1 MSTIE
6 NRINQYNNSI
16 RVNRIYNS
24 NIGNNTQYKSKPTTQ
39 DNKAPSKN
47 ESKAQNT
54 DTVEING
61 RRLTRKQLAIL
72 LELKKRDQ
80 QVRQH
85 EMAHLIAGGQY
96 VRGGPNY
103 VYEVG
108 PDGRRYAVGGDVSI
122 DTSPERDPRATLRK
136 MLTVERAALAPANP
150 SAQDRAVAAKAAQE
164 AAKAQMEII
173 EMQQSS
179 HKKEIYSKAASNNV
193 NNQQSNTSTNSNII
207 SNYQAN
213 SSNVN
218 NIGGFLD
225 IFA

>member
-1 MSTIE
+1 MTTI
-6 NRINQYNNSI
+6 NKSIYSSFNNALKFNKGQAPAVQNNSQNKKQASDS
-16 RVNRIYNS
+16 VQNS
-24 NIGNNTQYKSKPTTQ
+24 SG
-39 DNKAPSKN
+39 
-47 ESKAQNT
+47 AQNNK

-108 PDGRRYAVGGDVSI
+108 PDGRRYAVGGDASI

-164 AAKAQMEII
+164 ASKAEMEII
-173 EMQQSS
+173 EMQQRSHQNSLSHASS
-179 HKKEIYSKAASNNV
+179 IKNNEGSQVFVQNSPSTTSSYSSN
-193 NNQQSNTSTNSNII
+193 SNSNNSNIG
-207 SNYQAN
+207 NFL
-213 SSNVN
+213 
-218 NIGGFLD
+218 NIF
-225 IFA
+225 I

>member
-1 MSTIE
+1 MTTI
-6 NRINQYNNSI
+6 NKSIYSSFNNALKFNKGQAPAVQNNSQNKKQASDS
-16 RVNRIYNS
+16 VQNS
-24 NIGNNTQYKSKPTTQ
+24 SG
-39 DNKAPSKN
+39 
-47 ESKAQNT
+47 AQNNK

-164 AAKAQMEII
+164 ASKAEMEII
-173 EMQQSS
+173 EMQQRSHQNSLSHASS
-179 HKKEIYSKAASNNV
+179 IKNNEGSQVFVQNSPSSTSSYSSN
-193 NNQQSNTSTNSNII
+193 SNSNIG
-207 SNYQAN
+207 NFL
-213 SSNVN
+213 
-218 NIGGFLD
+218 NIF
-225 IFA
+225 I

>member
-1 MSTIE
+1 MTTI
-6 NRINQYNNSI
+6 NKSIYSSFNNALKFNKGQAPAVQNNSQNKKQASDS
-16 RVNRIYNS
+16 VQNS
-24 NIGNNTQYKSKPTTQ
+24 SG
-39 DNKAPSKN
+39 
-47 ESKAQNT
+47 AQNNK

-164 AAKAQMEII
+164 ASKAEMEII
-173 EMQQSS
+173 EMQQRSHQNSLSHASS
-179 HKKEIYSKAASNNV
+179 IKNNEGSQVFVQNSPSSTSSYSSN
-193 NNQQSNTSTNSNII
+193 SNSNNSNIG
-207 SNYQAN
+207 NFL
-213 SSNVN
+213 
-218 NIGGFLD
+218 NIF
-225 IFA
+225 I

>member
-1 MSTIE
+1 MLAIE
-6 NRINQYNNSI
+6 NNISHYNNSI
-16 RVNRIYNS
+16 RVNRVHDS
-24 NIGNNTQYKSKPTTQ
+24 NVENNTQSKSTNQ
-39 DNKAPSKN
+39 DKIDPSKN
-47 ESKAQNT
+47 KSNAQNT

-80 QVRQH
+80 QVHQH

-179 HKKEIYSKAASNNV
+179 NKKEIYSKAVSNNLG
-193 NNQQSNTSTNSNII
+193 NQQSNNQTNSNNL
-207 SNYQAN
+207 SNYQKTN
-213 SSNVN
+213 SPNVN
-218 NIGGFLD
+218 NLGSFLD